1 ASTIFGVH
9 YSLRNFRICQT
20 VLRRRLRRDLFF
32 TDSNDA
38 CQYIINMRI
47 VSVTDALLRKK
58 TASTDFRWGGA
69 GSKG

>member
-1 ASTIFGVH
+1 MHRQHNKKKPAT
-9 YSLRNFRICQT
+9 
-20 VLRRRLRRDLFF
+20 DLKKKTLAKRPYMFVETYFF

-58 TASTDFRWGGA
+58 NSQH
-69 GSKG
+69 

>member
-1 ASTIFGVH
+1 C
-9 YSLRNFRICQT
+9 RN
-20 VLRRRLRRDLFF
+20 LFF

-58 TASTDFRWGGA
+58 QPALTFGGEVLA
-69 GSKG
+69 QKDSWISHDTYIWQYIF

>member
-1 ASTIFGVH
+1 MFVET
-9 YSLRNFRICQT
+9 
-20 VLRRRLRRDLFF
+20 LFF

-58 TASTDFRWGGA
+58 TSQH
-69 GSKG
+69 